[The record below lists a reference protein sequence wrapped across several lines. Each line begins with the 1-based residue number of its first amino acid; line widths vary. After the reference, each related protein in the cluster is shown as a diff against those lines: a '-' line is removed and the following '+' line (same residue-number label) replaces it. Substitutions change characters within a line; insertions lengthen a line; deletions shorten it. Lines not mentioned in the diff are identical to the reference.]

1 MRGITGIDGRW
12 GITAVRIVFAA
23 IVLVAGY
30 RKMFVN
36 GMPAVVANFT
46 KYGLPAP
53 AVLAYY
59 IVILELVGGLLLL
72 AGLFGRWL
80 GLLYTGEFVVAA
92 FQVKF
97 PAEGWQGGRLDLLLI
112 ACAIL
117 FFLAG
122 PGRAALDELWERK
135 R

>member
-1 MRGITGIDGRW
+1 MQGFAGIDGRW
-12 GITAVRIVFAA
+12 GITAVRVVFAA

-30 RKMFVN
+30 RKVFVS

-46 KYGLPAP
+46 KYGLPEP

-59 IVILELVGGLLLL
+59 IVILELFGGVLLLV
-72 AGLFGRWL
+72 GLFGRWL
-80 GLLYTGEFVVAA
+80 GLLYIGEFVVAS

-117 FFLAG
+117 FFVAG
-122 PGRAALDELWERK
+122 SGRAALDELWERE

>member
-1 MRGITGIDGRW
+1 MRGIGGIDPGW

-23 IVLVAGY
+23 IVLMAGY
-30 RKMFVN
+30 RKVFVS
-36 GMPAVVANFT
+36 GMGAVVASFT

-53 AVLAYY
+53 AVMAYY
-59 IVILELVGGLLLL
+59 IALLELVGGALLL

-80 GLLYTGEFVVAA
+80 GLLYVGQFIVAA

-112 ACAIL
+112 ACALL

-122 PGRAALDELWERK
+122 SGRAALDNLWAPK